1 MFLVFFLLLF
11 AYVLIMFTVERT
23 KVTKL
28 AQKDDS
34 TIKMKYTTLK
44 INIKTA
50 LENKV
55 EKKDAIKEV
64 IKEYIRDQFCDKDDI
79 SKVLQKRDTISDV
92 FDKLNEFKMW
102 DYSTTDKLFT
112 VAEVFL
118 DDDEDIMADIE
129 DYRRSFLGHEKCIL
143 IKEMLSENP
152 SVDISLLDPTS
163 YMSRV
168 RKECTWKIIE
178 NEETHSY
185 SLKYLKDI
193 WQKLDFENFEVL
205 NLVLDGIHKG
215 CMEVVWYIPSA
226 TAQAFIDNIK
236 SIASTLQ
243 EFHIS
248 ASYLESASIFD
259 GTNGIASERVGLF

>member
-1 MFLVFFLLLF
+1 MFLS
-11 AYVLIMFTVERT
+11 YVLIMFTVERT
-23 KVTKL
+23 KFGRL
-28 AQKDDS
+28 AEIEDT
-34 TIKMKYTTLK
+34 TIKKKYFKLKMK
-44 INIKTA
+44 INKA
-50 LENKV
+50 LEKKV
-55 EKKDAIKEV
+55 EKEDAIKAE
-64 IKEYIRDQFCDKDDI
+64 IKEYIGIQFCDKDDI
-79 SKVLQKRDTISDV
+79 SEILQEDNITAV
-92 FDKLNEFKMW
+92 FKKLNEFKMW

-129 DYRRSFLGHEKCIL
+129 DYRRSFLGHEKCTL
-143 IKEMLSENP
+143 IKKMLSENP

-163 YMSRV
+163 YMRSI
-168 RKECTWKIIE
+168 RKKCTWKIIE
-178 NEETHSY
+178 NEETHNY

-193 WQKLDFENFEVL
+193 WPKIKNFEVL
-205 NLVLDGIHKG
+205 SLVLDRIHRG

-226 TAQAFIDNIK
+226 TAQAYIDNIK